1 MLWLKHTAPKFSV
14 GVLPVNDKGEI
25 KFSATY
31 KSVVYTEKLFKKT
44 EKRNL
49 NCNWQILGSKN

>member
-31 KSVVYTEKLFKKT
+31 KSVVYTEKLF
-44 EKRNL
+44 
-49 NCNWQILGSKN
+49 